1 MPEWSA
7 ARSWGTIGLLS
18 ALFSLG
24 MATRSKVANGAPLP
38 TPEEAS
44 FLANT
49 NSHRANNRGLARL
62 AARGG
67 WQSSHGDPVRG
78 ETCSSAV
85 IEDTIQTRY
94 CCPTHC

>member
-62 AARGG
+62 AAAAGG
-67 WQSSHGDPVRG
+67 SLPTEILFVEKLVR
-78 ETCSSAV
+78 V
-85 IEDTIQTRY
+85 Q
-94 CCPTHC
+94 